1 MTIDS
6 KTVGA
11 KRHAKAAIDTVLA
24 TLYANDAR
32 GYLGSDAKVFRS
44 EALNRIHSQLSTLD
58 QAARSDV
65 EDETKYRIEG
75 FEEFSHLPESVR
87 REVLRIAKEKA
98 ISIEE
103 AYKRKMKK

>member
-6 KTVGA
+6 KTAGA
-11 KRHAKAAIDTVLA
+11 KRYAKAAIDNVLA

-32 GYLGSDAKVFRS
+32 GYLGGDAKVFKS
-44 EALNRIHSQLSTLD
+44 EALKRIQSQLSTLD
-58 QAARSDV
+58 RTARTDI

-98 ISIEE
+98 ITIEE
-103 AYKRKMKK
+103 AYKRKVKR